1 MLEESTPADVSEED
15 LLACQKF
22 FENGV
27 YQIYSTTTHEWIKPL
42 LVEKAKQ
49 STALFVVC
57 ATIQICFDD
66 DGLSLRFH
74 HQFER
79 ALRTFQAELSACNGV
94 IRSSTFGAGLLLC
107 TLSLLQGLRWT
118 SHILC
123 MADLYNLHGALDTTV
138 DSDPYTHH
146 CLEVMGIMDL
156 PGFVLGRTTTHLGF
170 WRRFRSAQQR
180 QRQQRG
186 DKEGTEVEGEEND
199 GIEPVSGLPRSLLD
213 LFARADE
220 PGAETRFWLW
230 PGGGGETDG
239 EFVQAQLWDAWRY
252 AGILDHRRRWRGRSA
267 GAAREDASGAGVI
280 VIPSTERLLFRLL
293 SCLEA
298 VRLGLEQPECG
309 HLLVGN
315 GTFYPFVMASLEF
328 GVLDQRPA
336 WRLAL
341 DRFCDKFLRPDRSRN
356 VRVLLEAIGD
366 ARRRGDEAFDADTAM
381 RAQGVEIALF

>member
-1 MLEESTPADVSEED
+1 MLEASTPADISEED

-57 ATIQICFDD
+57 ATIQICLDD

-74 HQFER
+74 HQFEH

-123 MADLYNLHGALDTTV
+123 MADLYNLHGDLAPLLIPSSPAAAT
-138 DSDPYTHH
+138 DPYTHH

-170 WRRFRSAQQR
+170 WRRFRSAQQV
-180 QRQQRG
+180 QRTEGGGGGEG
-186 DKEGTEVEGEEND
+186 DD

-213 LFARADE
+213 FFARADE
-220 PGAETRFWLW
+220 PGAEERFWLW

-252 AGILDHRRRWRGRSA
+252 AGMLDHRRRWRGRSSAA
-267 GAAREDASGAGVI
+267 GGVREEAGI
-280 VIPSTERLLFRLL
+280 VVPSTERLLFRLL

-298 VRLGLEQPECG
+298 VRLGLEQPESG

-328 GVLDQRPA
+328 GILDQRPA

-356 VRVLLEAIGD
+356 VQVLLEALED
-366 ARRRGDEAFDADTAM
+366 ARRRGDEGFDADTAM

>member
-1 MLEESTPADVSEED
+1 
-15 LLACQKF
+15 
-22 FENGV
+22 
-27 YQIYSTTTHEWIKPL
+27 
-42 LVEKAKQ
+42 
-49 STALFVVC
+49 
-57 ATIQICFDD
+57 
-66 DGLSLRFH
+66 
-74 HQFER
+74 
-79 ALRTFQAELSACNGV
+79 
-94 IRSSTFGAGLLLC
+94 
-107 TLSLLQGLRWT
+107 
-118 SHILC
+118 
-123 MADLYNLHGALDTTV
+123 MADLYNLHGDLAHV
-138 DSDPYTHH
+138 DAADDPYIHH

-180 QRQQRG
+180 RR
-186 DKEGTEVEGEEND
+186 TEGEEGHD

-220 PGAETRFWLW
+220 PGAAERFWLW
-230 PGGGGETDG
+230 PGGGGGGGGTGG

-252 AGILDHRRRWRGRSA
+252 AGMLDHRRRWRRGRVVREEETLSVA
-267 GAAREDASGAGVI
+267 GAVVVV

-298 VRLGLEQPECG
+298 VRLGLEQPESG

-315 GTFYPFVMASLEF
+315 GTFYPFVMASLEWAI
-328 GVLDQRPA
+328 LDQRPA

-356 VRVLLEAIGD
+356 VQVLLEALED